1 MDTLK
6 QYLKSPKYYSL
17 LLVKKIKIYL
27 HNRFEQSIKAQD
39 NVDLGKFI
47 TYLWQHLIKNLE
59 FNENGYFVKTKVT
72 NKNDPMVLSQARS
85 VLILSNKDS
94 NIDPKLKSSYLVK
107 KMTDYLISMRD
118 KERGLFK
125 FNQASWDLQDE
136 GIASVWATLA
146 LIQAYEYTNTKKYL
160 AVAIETMNSMIKN
173 LYTKETSLIHTE
185 GDDFWCLNSASTFA
199 NACSLLLKYHYN
211 EEIKLAMID
220 SINLCIDKIAN
231 DGHYPYN
238 KHRQGTYLLLYH
250 PIVMITLNNCL
261 DSEFIDDETRKR
273 LVRTNNIAR
282 DFLISCIDKDN
293 KIFEPEITN
302 YSQYIV
308 TNVTTLV
315 AIKDMISEELKD
327 SLLSNITKYF
337 NNDQLYLCK
346 DKNDRLYNSNLY
358 RVRDVLSVEVLYWL
372 DIYFS
377 DKYLR

>member
-6 QYLKSPKYYSL
+6 QYLKSPKYYPL
-17 LLVKKIKIYL
+17 LLIKKIKVYL

-185 GDDFWCLNSASTFA
+185 GDDFWCLNAASTFA

-220 SINLCIDKIAN
+220 SINLCIDKIAD

-238 KHRQGTYLLLYH
+238 KQRQGTYLLLYH

-293 KIFEPEITN
+293 KIFEPEITH

-358 RVRDVLSVEVLYWL
+358 KVRDVLSVEVLYWL